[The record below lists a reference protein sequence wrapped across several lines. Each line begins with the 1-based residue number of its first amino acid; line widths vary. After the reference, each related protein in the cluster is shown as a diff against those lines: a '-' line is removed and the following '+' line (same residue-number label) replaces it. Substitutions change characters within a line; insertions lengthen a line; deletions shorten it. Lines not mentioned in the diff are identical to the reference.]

1 MSTSAQNTM
10 QSSNPN
16 FQCSLDG
23 YNKLASNAFNALL
36 TPLNLV
42 VELLPT
48 IMGYLG
54 NLVGA
59 RALADL
65 NRAFRYFY
73 QYFTMTLPG
82 SLGYMIGAAFFLT
95 KYLGY
100 GSYMCE
106 ASGYVYYVIYYAN
119 YANELLTQL
128 SNASGSS

>member
-1 MSTSAQNTM
+1 MN
-10 QSSNPN
+10 SSNPN

-23 YNKLASNAFNALL
+23 YNKLASNAFNAIL

-42 VELLPT
+42 VEGLPAV
-48 IMGYLG
+48 MGYLS

-59 RALADL
+59 GGVKDL
-65 NRAFRYFY
+65 NKAFRYLY
-73 QYFTMTLPG
+73 QYFTLSVPG
-82 SLGYMIGAAFFLT
+82 SLGYAIASAFFLT

-119 YANELLTQL
+119 YANELLSQL
-128 SNASGSS
+128 ANAN